1 MASLN
6 QKTSVL
12 GKRLAAHLLKR
23 TTYHI
28 TKQRVETFAMLTPTQ
43 AIDQLFVPYT
53 FGIDEPEDY
62 ELGGPWLTN
71 GATPI
76 LSTSKRRNIVRGWWL
91 NEVRQDTS
99 IVSKMQIMLHTNF
112 VTATKG
118 FGNDYHFF
126 FHLALLRFYALGN
139 FKTLA
144 KKIALDNLML
154 IYLDNR
160 YNLKDS
166 PNENFAREFLEL
178 FTIGKGEQIE
188 VGNYTNYTEYDIQQ
202 AAKVLT
208 GFRTSSNDDIG
219 VVVDADTGI
228 FKGKNVFNQHDLDDK
243 TFSAA
248 FQNTTITAA
257 TDADDMDREW
267 SDFVEMVF
275 AQAET
280 AKTFVRKIYRFF
292 VSRHIDAEIETDII
306 EPLSDVFRNNDYEIA
321 PVLRQLLESE
331 HFYDED
337 DADSND
343 EIIGG
348 MIKSPLELVLG
359 TMNWF
364 GIQPPDLAADAKE
377 YYIGFYSGAVIN
389 TMMTLTNLNLFNPPD
404 VAGYPAYYQAPD
416 YHRAWFN
423 TTSIIGRYKMPE
435 MFLTGK
441 RIIVGGNLGGVTFD
455 VMPWI
460 VANISAPVDATILVT
475 EMLDSLIPEISST
488 ERFDYFLNVLLDDL
502 SPINWQFEWQNFE
515 NTNDD
520 TAVRIPLENLFRAIT
535 VSQEYQLM

>member
-1 MASLN
+1 M
-6 QKTSVL
+6 
-12 GKRLAAHLLKR
+12 
-23 TTYHI
+23 
-28 TKQRVETFAMLTPTQ
+28 
-43 AIDQLFVPYT
+43 
-53 FGIDEPEDY
+53 
-62 ELGGPWLTN
+62 
-71 GATPI
+71 
-76 LSTSKRRNIVRGWWL
+76 
-91 NEVRQDTS
+91 
-99 IVSKMQIMLHTNF
+99 
-112 VTATKG
+112 
-118 FGNDYHFF
+118 
-126 FHLALLRFYALGN
+126 
-139 FKTLA
+139 A

-219 VVVDADTGI
+219 VVADADTGI

-248 FQNTTITAA
+248 FQNTSIAAA

-460 VANISAPVDATILVT
+460 VANISAPADATILVT

>member
-1 MASLN
+1 MQSLFCYN
-6 QKTSVL
+6 HGQC
-12 GKRLAAHLLKR
+12 
-23 TTYHI
+23 
-28 TKQRVETFAMLTPTQ
+28 
-43 AIDQLFVPYT
+43 
-53 FGIDEPEDY
+53 
-62 ELGGPWLTN
+62 
-71 GATPI
+71 
-76 LSTSKRRNIVRGWWL
+76 
-91 NEVRQDTS
+91 
-99 IVSKMQIMLHTNF
+99 
-112 VTATKG
+112 
-118 FGNDYHFF
+118 YHFF
-126 FHLALLRFYALGN
+126 FHLSLLRFYTLGN

-166 PNENFAREFLEL
+166 ANENFAREFLEL
-178 FTIGKGEQIE
+178 FTIGKGEQIA

-208 GFRTSSNDDIG
+208 GFRISPYPDANAII
-219 VVVDADTGI
+219 DADTGLL
-228 FKGKNVFNQHDLDDK
+228 KGKNTFSQHDLSDK

-280 AKTFVRKIYRFF
+280 AKAFVRKLYRFF
-292 VSRHIDAEIETDII
+292 VSRHIDAEIETDIV
-306 EPLSDVFRNNDYEIA
+306 EPLSDVFRNNDYEII
-321 PVLRQLLESE
+321 PVLRQLLESQ

-337 DADSND
+337 DAENTD

-348 MIKSPLELVLG
+348 MIKSPLEMVLG
-359 TMNWF
+359 TMSWF
-364 GIQPPDLAADAKE
+364 DIQPPDLVSNAQTH
-377 YYIGFYSGAVIN
+377 YLTFYNGAVIN
-389 TMMTLTNLNLFNPPD
+389 TMMALTNLNLFDPPD

-416 YHRAWFN
+416 YHRTWFN

-435 MFLTGK
+435 MFLTGQ
-441 RIIVGGNLGGVTFD
+441 RILVSGNLGGVQLD
-455 VMPWI
+455 IMPWI
-460 VANISAPVDATILVT
+460 VANISAPADATVLVT
-475 EMLDSLIPEISST
+475 EMLENLISEISLA
-488 ERFDYFLNVLLDDL
+488 ERFNYFLNILLDDL

-520 TAVRIPLENLFRAIT
+520 TAVRISLENLFRAIA
-535 VSQEYQLM
+535 VSPEYQLM

>member
-99 IVSKMQIMLHTNF
+99 IVSKMQFMLHTNF

-219 VVVDADTGI
+219 VVADADTGI

-460 VANISAPVDATILVT
+460 VANISAPADATILVT